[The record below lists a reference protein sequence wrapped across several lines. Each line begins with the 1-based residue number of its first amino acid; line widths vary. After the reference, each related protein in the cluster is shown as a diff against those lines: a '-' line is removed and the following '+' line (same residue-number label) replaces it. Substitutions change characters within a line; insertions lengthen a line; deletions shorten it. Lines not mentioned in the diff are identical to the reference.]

1 MSGARTSLS
10 GWLARMGFADVP
22 KAERELAALG
32 VTSEGHPLLAAAA
45 QAADPDLALAGL
57 AQVAERDHGLI
68 GALSAD
74 AGLRVR
80 LSAVLGVSKA
90 MADHLV
96 RHPGDVAVLRGQAAA
111 RRPDAKEIRAEFL
124 RAVAADPADPEPT
137 AGSAQPA
144 EPRAG
149 SPGKDPV
156 ERLTAA
162 YHRQLLHLAGRD
174 VTGDATV
181 DEVAEE
187 LADLADAVLE
197 AALAIA
203 RAELPPDSAPVR
215 FAVVAMG
222 KCGARELNYASD
234 IDVIFVAEPHHHD
247 TSDGEPTDEA
257 ALKTASRL
265 ATGLIR
271 ACERTTPEGSLFPV
285 DPNLRPEGRQGPLVR
300 SLASHLAYYERW
312 AKTWEFQALLKA
324 RPAAGD
330 AELGK
335 RYADAVA
342 PLVWQAS
349 RRANFVEDV
358 QAMRR
363 RVVDTLPKNMA
374 GRELKL
380 GPGGLRDIEFA
391 VQLLQLV
398 HGRDDDRVRVPATLP
413 ALAALADGGYVGR
426 ADADDLAQAY
436 RFLRQTEHL
445 LQLYQLRR
453 THTLPTDPAVLRRL
467 GRALGSTSNPIIPN
481 VRVVPA
487 VAPVT
492 LPGSGLRNTPEE
504 AFTEAWTKT
513 AQRVRRLHEKLFY
526 RPLLDAVAKLPSGA
540 ARLTPEAAK
549 ARLEA
554 LGYRDPAGALRHIE
568 ALTSGLRRRAAIQR
582 TLLPVLL
589 GWFADQA
596 EPDAGLLA
604 FRQVSEALGETPWF
618 LRLLRDETKAAE
630 RMACVLASSRYA
642 TGLLLRAPE
651 AVALFADDA
660 ELVPKTA
667 DALRAE
673 MMAAS
678 RRHDG
683 DAEQA
688 AVAVRSL
695 RRRELFRVAA
705 ASVLG
710 LIDLD
715 QTGEALT
722 AITTASLDAVLA
734 AAIAKVEAE
743 LGRPLPTRF
752 AMIAMGRY
760 GGHESGFGSDADVIF
775 VHDPLPGLS
784 GPDEERLAS
793 DAAQAVG
800 TELRLLLQIPAPDPP
815 LEVDADLRP
824 EGKQGPLVRS
834 LAACTAYYARRA
846 AAWEWQALLRAE
858 AVPSEEGV
866 GDAELGAQFIALV
879 DKYRY
884 PDGGLADQAVREIRR
899 IKARVE
905 AERIPRGTDRALHLK
920 LGPGGLSDVEWTVQ
934 LLQLH
939 WSHAIH
945 GLRTTRTLAAL
956 DAATGGGL
964 VETSDAAALRAAWSF
979 AARIRNA
986 IMLVRGRP
994 GDTLPAKHDE
1004 LTAVARLLGYKPT
1017 EPDPDHPSGASS
1029 WSDTPAAA
1037 LEEDYRR
1044 TGRRARQVM
1053 DRLFYG

>member
-22 KAERELAALG
+22 RAERELAALG
-32 VTSEGHPLLAAAA
+32 ITSEDHAVLAACA

-57 AQVAERDHGLI
+57 AQIAERDPALIKGLSEDP
-68 GALSAD
+68 ALRA
-74 AGLRVR
+74 R
-80 LSAVLGVSKA
+80 LCAVLGVSKA
-90 MADHLV
+90 LAGHLI
-96 RHPGDVAVLRGQAAA
+96 RHPADLAVLRGQEAS
-111 RRPDAKEIRAEFL
+111 RRPDAKAVRAEFL
-124 RAVAADPADPEPT
+124 RAVAADPDDAEPT
-137 AGSAQPA
+137 AGQADRPA
-144 EPRAG
+144 GAIA
-149 SPGKDPV
+149 DPV
-156 ERLTAA
+156 SALTAA
-162 YHRQLLHLAGRD
+162 YHRGLLHLAGRD
-174 VTGDATV
+174 LTADATV

-203 RAELPPDSAPVR
+203 RAELPAGSAPVR

-234 IDVIFVAEPHHHD
+234 IDVIFVAEPHHHHGAG
-247 TSDGEPTDEA
+247 SGEPTDEA
-257 ALKTASRL
+257 ALKTATRL

-330 AELGK
+330 LALGK
-335 RYADAVA
+335 RYADAVT
-342 PLVWQAS
+342 PLVWEAS
-349 RRANFVEDV
+349 RRDNFVEDV

-363 RVVDTLPKNMA
+363 RVIDTLPKNMA

-398 HGRDDDRVRVPATLP
+398 HGRDDDRLRVPGTLP
-413 ALAALADGGYVGR
+413 ALAALADGGYVAR

-436 RFLRQTEHL
+436 RFLRQSEHL

-453 THTLPTDPAVLRRL
+453 THTLPTDQAVLRRL
-467 GRALGSTSNPIIPN
+467 GRAIGSHSKSLLPN
-481 VRVVPA
+481 VRVVPPGPPASLRSLA
-487 VAPVT
+487 VP
-492 LPGSGLRNTPEE
+492 PEE

-540 ARLTPEAAK
+540 ARLTPEAAR

-589 GWFADQA
+589 GWFADAA

-604 FRQVSEALGETPWF
+604 FRQVSEALGDSPWF

-630 RMACVLASSRYA
+630 RMALVLASSRYA

-660 ELVPKTA
+660 ELVPKPA

-673 MMAAS
+673 MTAAA

-705 ASVLG
+705 ANVIG
-710 LIDLD
+710 LIDLA

-734 AAIAKVEAE
+734 ATIAKVEAE
-743 LGRPLPTRF
+743 LGGPMPTRF
-752 AMIAMGRY
+752 AIIAMGRY

-775 VHDPLPGLS
+775 VHDPPAGLTESDARGPG
-784 GPDEERLAS
+784 ERRAS
-793 DAAQAVG
+793 DAAHAVA
-800 TELRLLLQIPAPDPP
+800 TELRRLLQLPAPDPP
-815 LEVDADLRP
+815 LLVDVDLRP

-834 LAACTAYYARRA
+834 LGAYAAYSARRA
-846 AAWEWQALLRAE
+846 AAWESQALLRAE
-858 AVPSEEGV
+858 
-866 GDAELGAQFIALV
+866 
-879 DKYRY
+879 
-884 PDGGLADQAVREIRR
+884 
-899 IKARVE
+899 
-905 AERIPRGTDRALHLK
+905 
-920 LGPGGLSDVEWTVQ
+920 
-934 LLQLH
+934 
-939 WSHAIH
+939 
-945 GLRTTRTLAAL
+945 
-956 DAATGGGL
+956 
-964 VETSDAAALRAAWSF
+964 F
-979 AARIRNA
+979 A
-986 IMLVRGRP
+986 
-994 GDTLPAKHDE
+994 
-1004 LTAVARLLGYKPT
+1004 
-1017 EPDPDHPSGASS
+1017 
-1029 WSDTPAAA
+1029 
-1037 LEEDYRR
+1037 
-1044 TGRRARQVM
+1044 
-1053 DRLFYG
+1053 